1 MQRRRHS
8 HRHSIPER
16 SASCRNES
24 RFLAISGTSSEATPE
39 TRPARIRG
47 KSDVVKHVVR
57 SGNASARQYVECIR
71 TSLGAEVSDDVGVV
85 ERCHQLYLFLE
96 KRQMRKYSG
105 ESEITPLIVRFHGVQ

>member
-1 MQRRRHS
+1 
-8 HRHSIPER
+8 
-16 SASCRNES
+16 
-24 RFLAISGTSSEATPE
+24 
-39 TRPARIRG
+39 
-47 KSDVVKHVVR
+47 
-57 SGNASARQYVECIR
+57 VECIR